1 MRYAVMRLC
10 GYAAVALF
18 SRKHYVSKFNVVRYA
33 LCVMR
38 CALCG
43 CAVVRLCVMRSC
55 IKRPLRRLPL
65 SEMTVPNYLKPGLFS
80 ACRIRS

>member
-33 LCVMR
+33 LCVVR
-38 CALCG
+38 Y
-43 CAVVRLCVMRSC
+43 AVVRLCGYALCVR
-55 IKRPLRRLPL
+55 
-65 SEMTVPNYLKPGLFS
+65 V
-80 ACRIRS
+80 